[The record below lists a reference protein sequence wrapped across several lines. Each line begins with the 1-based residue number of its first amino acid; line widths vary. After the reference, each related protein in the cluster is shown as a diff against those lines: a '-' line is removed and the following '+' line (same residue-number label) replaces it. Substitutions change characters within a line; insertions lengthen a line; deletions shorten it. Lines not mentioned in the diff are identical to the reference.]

1 MSYKELFREN
11 NEQYTERIA
20 LVMERIG
27 DIAVDGAI
35 TVPEVY
41 RGYFEQ
47 MANYLLLEHSVAEE
61 AISGGFSTMTVTQG
75 EQLNQ
80 RLYDDVQE
88 AGYEKSFANPAY
100 ACSCMGTEYG
110 QILSML
116 DAKFHSIAPYC
127 AEGNLTYICLYAELF
142 VELYNCFEDIDNLSV
157 KELKSII
164 YSFMHDYTEIFN
176 QDAIERLVTTRDDY
190 Y

>member
-61 AISGGFSTMTVTQG
+61 AISGEFSIMTAAQG
-75 EQLNQ
+75 EQLSCSNLGSY
-80 RLYDDVQE
+80 RPLATAVLSFHCSLIGLY
-88 AGYEKSFANPAY
+88 P
-100 ACSCMGTEYG
+100 
-110 QILSML
+110 
-116 DAKFHSIAPYC
+116 
-127 AEGNLTYICLYAELF
+127 F
-142 VELYNCFEDIDNLSV
+142 V
-157 KELKSII
+157 
-164 YSFMHDYTEIFN
+164 
-176 QDAIERLVTTRDDY
+176 
-190 Y
+190 

>member
-61 AISGGFSTMTVTQG
+61 AISGEFSIMTAAQG

-100 ACSCMGTEYG
+100 ACSCMGTE
-110 QILSML
+110 
-116 DAKFHSIAPYC
+116 
-127 AEGNLTYICLYAELF
+127 
-142 VELYNCFEDIDNLSV
+142 
-157 KELKSII
+157 
-164 YSFMHDYTEIFN
+164 
-176 QDAIERLVTTRDDY
+176 
-190 Y
+190 